1 MDPIITIGREYGS
14 GGREI
19 GKLVADKLGVPF
31 YDKEILTRAAEE
43 SGLCHELLERH
54 DEKNTVSGMLAG
66 SAGASLHVGAGG
78 MGLQMP
84 LNQRVFLAQFDA
96 ITKIAAEGPGV
107 IVGRCADYVL
117 KDRPG
122 VTHIFIYASEER
134 RIARIMRVEKVDREH
149 ARELIRKTDRQRRS
163 YYNFFADGNWGMRIS
178 SSPLPKCAPMDK
190 VRQKSGS
197 RKRFAQRR
205 TLPAFA
211 LSAIIWPGFLTPR

>member
-66 SAGASLHVGAGG
+66 SAGAGLHVGAGG

-96 ITKIAAEGPGV
+96 ISKIASEGPGV
-107 IVGRCADYVL
+107 IVGRCADLVL
-117 KDRPG
+117 TGQNVDCLSL
-122 VTHIFIYASEER
+122 FI
-134 RIARIMRVEKVDREH
+134 
-149 ARELIRKTDRQRRS
+149 
-163 YYNFFADGNWGMRIS
+163 
-178 SSPLPKCAPMDK
+178 CAPFEWRVHHRMELENLDEK
-190 VRQKSGS
+190 AARMLAEYVPLADEVYQSVAS
-197 RKRFAQRR
+197 RLRV
-205 TLPAFA
+205 
-211 LSAIIWPGFLTPR
+211 